1 MRKMYIRSIR
11 SNLSRSFLTK
21 VQWQKKKTCSS
32 IVEHAITPAY
42 LRVYAYIHGKRL
54 ALSSVH
60 LSNCMKKKRANDL
73 SFHQVKISACPRSVN
88 R

>member
-21 VQWQKKKTCSS
+21 VQWQTKKKT
-32 IVEHAITPAY
+32 AY
-42 LRVYAYIHGKRL
+42 LRIYIHGKRL

>member
-21 VQWQKKKTCSS
+21 VQWQKKKKTCSS

-42 LRVYAYIHGKRL
+42 LRVYIHRKRL